1 MVLLKY
7 QEDIPIPVIIY
18 LNLSLLLISYLEA
31 MKCPI
36 CTKFITSGAV
46 NGKKINYD
54 KRNKYLKQLENHGIP
69 TVLLVKNGKFL
80 YNKKFV

>member
-1 MVLLKY
+1 
-7 QEDIPIPVIIY
+7 
-18 LNLSLLLISYLEA
+18 